1 MSDYMAQ
8 TLNNY
13 AEKMSYYD
21 ETRNIFLRNYPNLK
35 DSRLIQNDLAKTLKR
50 IQKDGL
56 NGFYSGETA
65 SLIASDMRENGG
77 LITEQDLVKQ
87 HLRDF
92 SSVL

>member
-13 AEKMSYYD
+13 SEKMSYYD

-65 SLIASDMRENGG
+65 LLIAADMKENDG
-77 LITEQDLVKQ
+77 LITEQDL
-87 HLRDF
+87 LD
-92 SSVL
+92 